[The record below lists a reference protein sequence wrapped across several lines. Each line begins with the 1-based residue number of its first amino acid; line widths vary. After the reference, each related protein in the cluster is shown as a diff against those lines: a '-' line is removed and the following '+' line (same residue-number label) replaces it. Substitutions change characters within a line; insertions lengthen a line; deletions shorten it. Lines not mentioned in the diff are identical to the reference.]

1 MRAAV
6 YSEFGEPARVLS
18 IREVESP
25 RPGRGEVRVRMLA
38 SPVNPS
44 DLMTV
49 RGVYGQKPKL
59 PAVPGYEGV
68 GIVEESNAGLL
79 GRFLKGKRV
88 AVLNKTGGNWSEQV
102 VLPAKQ
108 AIPLP
113 ADLPLEQAA
122 SFFVNPATAWVMTR
136 EVLRVPR
143 RHQLLQTAAASA
155 LGKMVIRLG
164 KRCGFFTLNV
174 VRRPEQV
181 DELKRIGADEV
192 IVFDPARQPSE
203 ALRESVAKATGGCG
217 VRYAIDPVGGAMAS
231 ALIPCLDDEGRL
243 LFFGSLSDDPVV
255 FAQRHLMSTGARLEG
270 FWLSRYMNTLGLVG
284 KLRLVGKLKSLIRS
298 GVLAT
303 DTGEAFPLEQV
314 ASAVSAAEQP
324 GRSGKVLLRMT

>member
-6 YSEFGEPARVLS
+6 FTEFGEPARVLS
-18 IREVESP
+18 IREVEPP

-38 SPVNPS
+38 SPINPS

-49 RGVYGQKPKL
+49 RGVYGQRPKL

-88 AVLNKTGGNWSEQV
+88 AVLNKAGGNWSEQV
-102 VLPAKQ
+102 VVPAKQ

-136 EVLRVPR
+136 EVLRVPKGEL
-143 RHQLLQTAAASA
+143 LLQTAAGSA
-155 LGKMVIRLG
+155 LGRMIIRLG
-164 KRCGFFTLNV
+164 KSTGFQTLNI
-174 VRRPEQV
+174 VRRAEQV
-181 DELKRIGADEV
+181 EELKSLGTDAV
-192 IVFDPARQPSE
+192 IVFDPARHSPDV
-203 ALRESVAKATGGCG
+203 LREG
-217 VRYAIDPVGGAMAS
+217 VMEWTAGLGVPFAIDPVGGATAS
-231 ALIPCLDDEGRL
+231 AVIPCLGNEGRL

-284 KLRLVGKLKSLIRS
+284 KLRLVGRLKSLIRS

-314 ASAVSAAEQP
+314 ASAVSASEQP

>member
-6 YSEFGEPARVLS
+6 FSEFGEPARVLS
-18 IREVESP
+18 IGEVEP
-25 RPGRGEVRVRMLA
+25 RRPGRGEVRIRMLA
-38 SPVNPS
+38 SPINPS

-49 RGVYGQKPKL
+49 RGVYGQRPKL

-68 GIVEESNAGLL
+68 GIVEESNGGLL

-88 AVLNKTGGNWSEQV
+88 AVLNKSGGNWSEQV
-102 VLPAKQ
+102 VIPAKQ

-136 EVLRVPR
+136 EVLRVPNDEW
-143 RHQLLQTAAASA
+143 LLQTAAGSA
-155 LGKMVIRLG
+155 LGRMIIRLG
-164 KRCGFFTLNV
+164 RKEGFRTLNV
-174 VRRPEQV
+174 VRRAEQA
-181 DELKRIGADEV
+181 DELKRLGADAT
-192 IVFDPARQPSE
+192 IVFDPAHHPQELLRQLVTE
-203 ALRESVAKATGGCG
+203 ATAGQG
-217 VRYAIDPVGGAMAS
+217 VRYAIDPVGGATAS
-231 ALIPCLDDEGRL
+231 AIIPCLRDDGRL

-270 FWLSRYMNTLGLVG
+270 FWLSRYMNTLGLVR
-284 KLRLVGKLKSLIRS
+284 KLRLVSKLKSLIRS

-314 ASAVSAAEQP
+314 TSAVAAAEQA

>member
-6 YSEFGEPARVLS
+6 FTEFGEPARVLS
-18 IREVESP
+18 IREIEPP
-25 RPGRGEVRVRMLA
+25 RPGRGEVRIRMLA
-38 SPVNPS
+38 SPINPS

-49 RGVYGQKPKL
+49 RGVYAQKPKL

-79 GRFLKGKRV
+79 GRFLRGKRV

-102 VLPAKQ
+102 VIPAKQ

-143 RHQLLQTAAASA
+143 GEWLLQTAAGSA
-155 LGKMVIRLG
+155 LGRMVIRLG
-164 KRCGFFTLNV
+164 RQEGFRTLNV
-174 VRRPEQV
+174 VRRAEQA
-181 DELKRIGADEV
+181 DDLKRLGADSA
-192 IVFDPARQPSE
+192 IAFDPAHHPQE
-203 ALRESVAKATGGCG
+203 MLRERVREATAGQG
-217 VRYAIDPVGGAMAS
+217 VPFAIDPVGGATAS
-231 ALIPCLDDEGRL
+231 AIIPCLRDEGRL

-255 FAQRHLMSTGARLEG
+255 FAQRQLMSTGARLEG

-298 GVLAT
+298 GILAT

-314 ASAVSAAEQP
+314 ANAVSAAEQP
-324 GRSGKVLLRMT
+324 GRSGKVLLRMA

>member
-6 YSEFGEPARVLS
+6 FTEFGEPARVLS
-18 IREVESP
+18 VREVEPP
-25 RPGRGEVRVRMLA
+25 RTGRGEVRIRMLA
-38 SPVNPS
+38 SPINPS

-79 GRFLKGKRV
+79 GSFLKGKRV
-88 AVLNKTGGNWSEQV
+88 AVLNKSGGNWSDQV
-102 VLPAKQ
+102 VIPAKQ

-136 EVLRVPR
+136 EVLRVPAGEW
-143 RHQLLQTAAASA
+143 LLQTAAGSA
-155 LGKMVIRLG
+155 LGRMIIRLG
-164 KRCGFFTLNV
+164 RQQNFRTLNV
-174 VRRPEQV
+174 VRRAEQ
-181 DELKRIGADEV
+181 ADEV
-192 IVFDPARQPSE
+192 QRLGADAVVVFDPAQHPHE
-203 ALRESVAKATGGCG
+203 LLRERVREATAGRG
-217 VRYAIDPVGGAMAS
+217 VQFAVDPVGGATGS
-231 ALIPCLDDEGRL
+231 AIIPCLRDEGRL

-270 FWLSRYMNTLGLVG
+270 FWLSRYMNTLSLVG

-298 GVLAT
+298 GILAT

-324 GRSGKVLLRMT
+324 GRSGKVLLRMA